1 MGALPKRKI
10 SKARRDKRRSHNSL
24 TPPALVNCPQC
35 NSPKPPHQ
43 VCPVCGTYITADNSI
58 WSGRPGWWILLGL
71 LGILAVVVVLAGI
84 SPW

>member
-10 SKARRDKRRSHNSL
+10 SKARRGNRRSHNSL

-43 VCPVCGTYITADNSI
+43 VCPVCGPYD
-58 WSGRPGWWILLGL
+58 GRE
-71 LGILAVVVVLAGI
+71 VVEIKTPKKKAE
-84 SPW
+84 